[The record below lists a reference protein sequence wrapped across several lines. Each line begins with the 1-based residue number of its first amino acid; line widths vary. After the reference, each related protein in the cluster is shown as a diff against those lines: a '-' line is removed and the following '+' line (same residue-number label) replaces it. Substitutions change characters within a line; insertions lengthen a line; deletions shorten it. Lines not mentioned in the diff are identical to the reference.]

1 MRGVRF
7 FGVFAAVGTM
17 FLSAPAFADPTTAN
31 SLQIGLGFRYGFEMN
46 EGDLNLWGPG
56 LGLDVGYTLPNA
68 VYVGGLFEYFF
79 GETIEEGNVKV
90 KGNLWQ
96 LMAEGGYDLGLGPIF
111 VLRPKLGAGFASTSG
126 EFCAPDCRDD
136 SSTDLAIA
144 PGVKAMFFFPVLKL
158 SADLRYDLVFAE
170 ETAKAVILTVGFGF

>member
-1 MRGVRF
+1 
-7 FGVFAAVGTM
+7 M
-17 FLSAPAFADPTTAN
+17 FLSAPAFAEPTTAN

-46 EGDLNLWGPG
+46 EGDLNPWGPG

-68 VYVGGLFEYFF
+68 VYVGGVFEYFF
-79 GETIEEGNVKV
+79 GDSIGSGANKV
-90 KGNLWQ
+90 ESNLWQ

-111 VLRPKLGAGFASTSG
+111 VLRPKLGAGVASING
-126 EFCAPDCRDD
+126 EACVLGTCVDD
-136 SSTDLAIA
+136 SSTELAIA

-170 ETAKAVILTVGFGF
+170 ETAKALILTVGFGF